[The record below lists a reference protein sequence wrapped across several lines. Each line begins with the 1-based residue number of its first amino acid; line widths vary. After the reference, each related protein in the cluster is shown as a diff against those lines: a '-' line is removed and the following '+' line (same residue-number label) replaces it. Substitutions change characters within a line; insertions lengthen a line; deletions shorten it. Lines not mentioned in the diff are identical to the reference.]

1 MTCNPSQK
9 RTGSD
14 TDWDDSNMIEATEN
28 TGNLVRLDGKTV
40 LIVGASSGIGRASA
54 EICARAGAAVM
65 LADIDERKGREVT
78 NAIVQQG
85 GTAAFT
91 HVDAADEQSVIE
103 AIVATVEKFTRLQV
117 LVNTAG
123 AGDLGS
129 GPGEVWH
136 DFIDLYL
143 KAPYYAC
150 LHAVDEIE
158 RAGGGSIVNVASIA
172 GVTGS
177 VSADV
182 AGTGYGAAKH
192 GVIGLTRTMAL
203 AYAKRNIRVNAV
215 CPGYVKTGITEFL
228 YANPEASRRLIS
240 ENLRVPMDRWGE
252 PHEIGSVVAFLAS
265 DAASFITGQ
274 PIIVDG
280 GFMAR

>member
-1 MTCNPSQK
+1 MTDLRGDRMC
-9 RTGSD
+9 
-14 TDWDDSNMIEATEN
+14 
-28 TGNLVRLDGKTV
+28 RLDDQVV
-40 LIVGASSGIGRASA
+40 LVIGAASGIGLASA
-54 EICARAGAAVM
+54 QMCAEAGANVM
-65 LADIDERKGREVT
+65 LADLNEEAGRS
-78 NAIVQQG
+78 
-85 GTAAFT
+85 
-91 HVDAADEQSVIE
+91 AADAINQSGGVADFVAVNAVEEPSVVAAIAATIE
-103 AIVATVEKFTRLQV
+103 RFGRLQV

-129 GPGEVWH
+129 APGRAWH
-136 DFIDLYL
+136 DFVDLYL

-177 VSADV
+177 ISSNVEGS
-182 AGTGYGAAKH
+182 GYGTAKH
-192 GVIGLTRTMAL
+192 GLIGLTRTMAL

-228 YANPEASRRLIS
+228 YADPETSRRLIS
-240 ENLRVPMDRWGE
+240 DDLRVPMDRWGE
-252 PHEIGSVVAFLAS
+252 PREIAAAVTFLAS

-274 PIIVDG
+274 PLIVDG
-280 GFMAR
+280 GFLAR

>member
-1 MTCNPSQK
+1 M
-9 RTGSD
+9 
-14 TDWDDSNMIEATEN
+14 
-28 TGNLVRLDGKTV
+28 V
-40 LIVGASSGIGRASA
+40 
-54 EICARAGAAVM
+54 
-65 LADIDERKGREVT
+65 ADIDEIKGREVVE
-78 NAIVQQG
+78 AINRQG
-85 GTAAFT
+85 GTAEFT
-91 HVDAADEQSVIE
+91 TVDAAHEESVVR
-103 AIVATVEKFTRLQV
+103 AIAATVEKFDRLQV

-123 AGDLGS
+123 ATDLGS
-129 GPGEVWH
+129 APGEAWH
-136 DFIDLYL
+136 DFIDLFL

-150 LHAVDEIE
+150 LHAVGEME

-177 VSADV
+177 VSGDV
-182 AGTGYGAAKH
+182 EGSGYGTAKH

-215 CPGYVKTGITEFL
+215 CPGYVRTGITEFL
-228 YANPEASRRLIS
+228 YADPELSQRVIS
-240 ENLRVPMDRWGE
+240 DDLRVPMDRWGE
-252 PHEIGSVVAFLAS
+252 PREIGAVVTFLAS

>member
-1 MTCNPSQK
+1 MTEVN
-9 RTGSD
+9 G
-14 TDWDDSNMIEATEN
+14 N
-28 TGNLVRLDGKTV
+28 TGNLVRLDGKAA
-40 LIVGASSGIGRASA
+40 LIIGASSGIGRASA
-54 EICARAGAAVM
+54 EMCAQAGAEVM
-65 LADIDERKGREVT
+65 LADIDEVKGREVT
-78 NAIVQQG
+78 DAINRQG

-91 HVDAADEQSVIE
+91 RVDAVDEQSVTE
-103 AIVATVEKFTRLQV
+103 AIAATVEKFSRLQV

-129 GPGEVWH
+129 EAWH
-136 DFIDLYL
+136 DFIDLFL
-143 KAPYYAC
+143 KGPYYAC

-177 VSADV
+177 ISADV
-182 AGTGYGAAKH
+182 AGTGYATAKH
-192 GVIGLTRTMAL
+192 GLIGLTRTMAL

-215 CPGYVKTGITEFL
+215 CPGYVRTGMTELL
-228 YANPEASRRLIS
+228 YADPETSRRVIS
-240 ENLRVPMDRWGE
+240 EDLRVPMDRWGE

-280 GFMAR
+280 GLMAR

>member
-1 MTCNPSQK
+1 M
-9 RTGSD
+9 
-14 TDWDDSNMIEATEN
+14 
-28 TGNLVRLDGKTV
+28 
-40 LIVGASSGIGRASA
+40 
-54 EICARAGAAVM
+54 
-65 LADIDERKGREVT
+65 
-78 NAIVQQG
+78 
-85 GTAAFT
+85 
-91 HVDAADEQSVIE
+91 IE

-117 LVNTAG
+117 VVNTAG

-129 GPGEVWH
+129 APGEAWH

-150 LHAVDEIE
+150 LHTVDEIE

-177 VSADV
+177 ISADV

-252 PHEIGSVVAFLAS
+252 PHRNWFCRSLSRFRCCVIHNWSTDHRGWWPHGPLKDPLARLAS
-265 DAASFITGQ
+265 PPSRA
-274 PIIVDG
+274 
-280 GFMAR
+280 

>member
-1 MTCNPSQK
+1 
-9 RTGSD
+9 
-14 TDWDDSNMIEATEN
+14 MIEVTKN
-28 TGNLVRLDGKTV
+28 SGNLVRLDGKTA

-54 EICARAGAAVM
+54 EIFARAGAAVM
-65 LADIDERKGREVT
+65 LADIDERMGREVT
-78 NAIVQQG
+78 DAIVAQG

-91 HVDAADEQSVIE
+91 RVDAADEQSVTE
-103 AIVATVEKFTRLQV
+103 AIVATIEKFTRLQV

-129 GPGEVWH
+129 APGEAWH

-143 KAPYYAC
+143 KGTYYAC

-177 VSADV
+177 VSSDV
-182 AGTGYGAAKH
+182 AGTGYAAAKH

-228 YANPEASRRLIS
+228 YANPETSRRLIS
-240 ENLRVPMDRWGE
+240 EDLRVPMDRWGE

-280 GFMAR
+280 GLMAR

>member
-1 MTCNPSQK
+1 MTDLRGDRMC
-9 RTGSD
+9 
-14 TDWDDSNMIEATEN
+14 
-28 TGNLVRLDGKTV
+28 RLDDQVV
-40 LIVGASSGIGRASA
+40 LVIGAASGIGLASA
-54 EICARAGAAVM
+54 QMCAEAGANVM
-65 LADIDERKGREVT
+65 LADLNEEAGRS
-78 NAIVQQG
+78 
-85 GTAAFT
+85 
-91 HVDAADEQSVIE
+91 AADAINQSGGVADFVAMNAVEEPSVVAAIAATIE
-103 AIVATVEKFTRLQV
+103 RFGRLQV

-129 GPGEVWH
+129 APGRAWH
-136 DFIDLYL
+136 DFVDLYL

-177 VSADV
+177 ISSNVEGS
-182 AGTGYGAAKH
+182 GYGTAKH
-192 GVIGLTRTMAL
+192 GLIGLTRTMAL

-228 YANPEASRRLIS
+228 YSDPETSRRLIS
-240 ENLRVPMDRWGE
+240 DDLRVPMDRWGE
-252 PHEIGSVVAFLAS
+252 PREIAAAVTFLAS

-274 PIIVDG
+274 PLIVDG
-280 GFMAR
+280 GFLAR

>member
-1 MTCNPSQK
+1 VTVTEVN
-9 RTGSD
+9 GS
-14 TDWDDSNMIEATEN
+14 
-28 TGNLVRLDGKTV
+28 TGNLVRLDGKVV
-40 LIVGASSGIGRASA
+40 LVVGASSGIGRASA
-54 EICARAGAAVM
+54 EICAEAGAEVM
-65 LADIDERKGREVT
+65 LADIDEVKGRQVAD
-78 NAIVQQG
+78 AINLQG

-91 HVDAADEQSVIE
+91 RVDATDEQSVAD
-103 AIVATVEKFTRLQV
+103 AIGATVEKFSRLQV

-129 GPGEVWH
+129 APGEAWH
-136 DFIDLYL
+136 DFIDLFL
-143 KAPYYAC
+143 KGPYYAC

-182 AGTGYGAAKH
+182 AGTGYGSAKH

-228 YANPEASRRLIS
+228 YEDPETSRRIIS
-240 ENLRVPMDRWGE
+240 EDLRVPMDRWGE
-252 PHEIGSVVAFLAS
+252 PREIGSVVAFLAS

-280 GFMAR
+280 GLMAR

>member
-1 MTCNPSQK
+1 MT
-9 RTGSD
+9 
-14 TDWDDSNMIEATEN
+14 ATEVN
-28 TGNLVRLDGKTV
+28 GSTGNLVRLDGKVV
-40 LIVGASSGIGRASA
+40 LVVGGSSGIGRASA
-54 EICARAGAAVM
+54 EICAEAGAEVM
-65 LADIDERKGREVT
+65 LADIDEVQGRQVAD
-78 NAIVQQG
+78 AINLQG

-91 HVDAADEQSVIE
+91 RVDATDEQSVAE
-103 AIVATVEKFTRLQV
+103 AIGATVEKFSRLQV

-129 GPGEVWH
+129 APGEAWH
-136 DFIDLYL
+136 DFIDLFL
-143 KAPYYAC
+143 KGPYYAC

-182 AGTGYGAAKH
+182 AGTGYGSAKH

-203 AYAKRNIRVNAV
+203 AYAKRKIRVNAV

-228 YANPEASRRLIS
+228 YEDPETSRRIIS
-240 ENLRVPMDRWGE
+240 EDLRVPMDRWGE
-252 PHEIGSVVAFLAS
+252 PREIGAVVAFLAS

-280 GFMAR
+280 GLMAR

>member
-1 MTCNPSQK
+1 
-9 RTGSD
+9 
-14 TDWDDSNMIEATEN
+14 
-28 TGNLVRLDGKTV
+28 
-40 LIVGASSGIGRASA
+40 
-54 EICARAGAAVM
+54 M
-65 LADIDERKGREVT
+65 LADIDERKGHEVT
-78 NAIVQQG
+78 DAIVAQG

-91 HVDAADEQSVIE
+91 CVDAADEQSVTE
-103 AIVATVEKFTRLQV
+103 AIAATVEKFARLQV

-129 GPGEVWH
+129 APGEAWH

-143 KAPYYAC
+143 KGTYYAC

-158 RAGGGSIVNVASIA
+158 KAGGGSIVNVASIA

-182 AGTGYGAAKH
+182 AGTGYAAAKH

-203 AYAKRNIRVNAV
+203 AYAKRSIRVNAV

-228 YANPEASRRLIS
+228 YANPETSRRLIS
-240 ENLRVPMDRWGE
+240 EDLRVPMDRWGE
-252 PHEIGSVVAFLAS
+252 PHRNWIRRGISRFRCCIIHNWPTDHRGRRLHGPLGKWPARLERRIIYGCAFGSS
-265 DAASFITGQ
+265 E
-274 PIIVDG
+274 P
-280 GFMAR
+280 

>member
-1 MTCNPSQK
+1 MTDLRGDRMC
-9 RTGSD
+9 
-14 TDWDDSNMIEATEN
+14 
-28 TGNLVRLDGKTV
+28 RLDDRVV
-40 LIVGASSGIGRASA
+40 LVIGAASGIGLASA
-54 EICARAGAAVM
+54 QMCAEAGANVM
-65 LADIDERKGREVT
+65 LADLNEEAGRS
-78 NAIVQQG
+78 
-85 GTAAFT
+85 
-91 HVDAADEQSVIE
+91 AADAINQSGGVADFVAVNAVEEPSVVAAIAATIE
-103 AIVATVEKFTRLQV
+103 RFGRLQV

-129 GPGEVWH
+129 APGRAWH
-136 DFIDLYL
+136 DFVDLYL

-177 VSADV
+177 ISSNVEGS
-182 AGTGYGAAKH
+182 GYGTAKH
-192 GVIGLTRTMAL
+192 GLIGLTRTMAL

-228 YANPEASRRLIS
+228 YADPETSRRLIS
-240 ENLRVPMDRWGE
+240 DDLRVPMDRWGE
-252 PHEIGSVVAFLAS
+252 PREIAAAVTFLAS

-274 PIIVDG
+274 PLIVDG
-280 GFMAR
+280 GFLAR